1 MNCCSG
7 CCRYVY
13 AGLLG
18 GKKQTIFSLVAL
30 SQDISGISARDQ
42 INKQPTNKLPL
53 TLSLFKILNTD
64 THLLFIIRPPYHG
77 SHFNESF
84 LTPPNV
90 CTQSHKP
97 FFFFS
102 LCLPA
107 YILLLLVHF
116 SDVPLVVFYSYIPP
130 AFIFIS
136 LLSSCV
142 SFLFYLSSFC
152 DLIVILGTFFCLR
165 RRRLFCD
172 SPCCLFFSL
181 DTEGLLLSFSFLSN
195 FHAACE

>member
-18 GKKQTIFSLVAL
+18 GKNKLFYSLVAL
-30 SQDISGISARDQ
+30 SQDISGISACDQ

-64 THLLFIIRPPYHG
+64 THLFLSPSCLLSDPPYHG
-77 SHFNESF
+77 SHSNESF

-97 FFFFS
+97 LFFLSVFLPIFCCSWFISQMYRWSSSIHTSPCFYFYFFIVF
-102 LCLPA
+102 LCF
-107 YILLLLVHF
+107 V
-116 SDVPLVVFYSYIPP
+116 
-130 AFIFIS
+130 S
-136 LLSSCV
+136 LLSV
-142 SFLFYLSSFC
+142 FLL
-152 DLIVILGTFFCLR
+152 
-165 RRRLFCD
+165 
-172 SPCCLFFSL
+172 
-181 DTEGLLLSFSFLSN
+181 
-195 FHAACE
+195 